1 MLISV
6 TAWVQ
11 GEKEYAKDFL
21 IAGCLLILS
30 DKDYWQKKLC
40 DFCKFVFRL
49 NYPTAVLKLF
59 SNCINF
65 PSFSGGLNSSILI
78 KWV

>member
-6 TAWVQ
+6 TALKGHLLDRKVQ

-30 DKDYWQKKLC
+30 DKDYWQKKLS
-40 DFCKFVFRL
+40 DFANL
-49 NYPTAVLKLF
+49 YLD
-59 SNCINF
+59 
-65 PSFSGGLNSSILI
+65 
-78 KWV
+78 

>member
-30 DKDYWQKKLC
+30 DKDYWQKKIVRLFQ
-40 DFCKFVFRL
+40 FC
-49 NYPTAVLKLF
+49 
-59 SNCINF
+59 I
-65 PSFSGGLNSSILI
+65 
-78 KWV
+78 

>member
-11 GEKEYAKDFL
+11 GEKKYAKDFL

-40 DFCKFVFRL
+40 DFANL
-49 NYPTAVLKLF
+49 YLD
-59 SNCINF
+59 
-65 PSFSGGLNSSILI
+65 
-78 KWV
+78 